1 MADQANGWFY
11 KDAVENIAKS
21 RKAGRPIFDDVVMVQ
36 ITIPGDK
43 NNTVVNYANDAHKER
58 FPKAWEAF
66 EASEEEVGEGTPLE
80 QWPMMTAGRVMELK
94 TLHIHT
100 VEALAGINESF
111 MKTLGV
117 NGRRLVEDAQAYLK
131 TAEDGPSKVAA
142 ENAELSRRVET
153 LEAMIKDSGDGSDL
167 ATENAEL
174 KAKIAELEAA
184 AATPDTY
191 PEDGKEEVGDEASDN
206 VEAKV
211 DKKAETAAT
220 KKALKAQIKELT
232 GEEVIGNPS
241 VKTLKK
247 TLKKT
252 LDEAKKD

>member
-11 KDAVENIAKS
+11 KDAVENIAKT

-43 NNTVVNYANDAHKER
+43 NNTVVKHVSDELKER
-58 FPKAWEAF
+58 FPAAWAAF

-100 VEALAGINESF
+100 VEALAGLNESF

-142 ENAELSRRVET
+142 ENAELTRRIET

-167 ATENAEL
+167 ATENAAL

-184 AATPDTY
+184 NSTPQNPPEVDAKAA
-191 PEDGKEEVGDEASDN
+191 
-206 VEAKV
+206 
-211 DKKAETAAT
+211 KKAETAAT
-220 KKALKAQIKELT
+220 KKTLKAQIKEAT
-232 GEEVIGNPS
+232 GEDVMGNPS

-247 TLKKT
+247 M

>member
-1 MADQANGWFY
+1 MAEQANGWFY

-43 NNTVVNYANDAHKER
+43 NNAVVKHVSDELKER
-58 FPKAWEAF
+58 FPDAWAQF
-66 EASEEEVGEGTPLE
+66 EAAEEQVGDGTPLE
-80 QWPMMTAGRVMELK
+80 QWTMMTKGRVMELK
-94 TLHIHT
+94 TQHIHT
-100 VEALAGINESF
+100 VEQLAGLNESF

-167 ATENAEL
+167 ATENADL

-184 AATPDTY
+184 NSTPQTPPEVDEKAA
-191 PEDGKEEVGDEASDN
+191 K
-206 VEAKV
+206 KV
-211 DKKAETAAT
+211 ATAAT
-220 KKALKAQIKELT
+220 KEALKAQIKELT
-232 GEEVIGNPS
+232 GEDVMGNPS

-247 TLKKT
+247 TL
-252 LDEAKKD
+252 DEAKKG

>member
-1 MADQANGWFY
+1 MAEQANGWFY
-11 KDAVENIAKS
+11 KDAVENIAKT
-21 RKAGRPIFDDVVMVQ
+21 RKAGRPIFDDFVMCQ

-43 NNTVVNYANDAHKER
+43 NNTVVKHASDELKER
-58 FPKAWEAF
+58 FPKAWAAF

-80 QWPMMTAGRVMELK
+80 QWPMMTKGRVMELK

-142 ENAELSRRVET
+142 ENAELTRRIET

-184 AATPDTY
+184 AATPQAD
-191 PEDGKEEVGDEASDN
+191 P
-206 VEAKV
+206 EAKV
-211 DKKAETAAT
+211 DTKAAKKAETETA

-232 GEEVIGNPS
+232 GEDVMGKPS
-241 VKTLKK
+241 LKTLKK
-247 TLKKT
+247 M